1 MSTSSRQSIRLAAV
15 RAAWVTGLWG
25 CMMLWSV
32 WYYSQ
37 RYAVG
42 QLLSTSRA
50 GEYLGA
56 VTEQTFMVCL
66 PELLFL
72 AGALLVWRRASLRR
86 LSLSPGGTKVR
97 WLTAAL
103 AVFYALCLIV
113 QALRSGDWPTTVF
126 RWVYYLF
133 FIAFLEEFLFRALF
147 PALLHG
153 YGSERLERLLP
164 AVLFA
169 LSHSLL
175 PTVTG
180 GVGAGIRAAA
190 SGLLGYTLSG
200 LAWDWLRRRTGS
212 LWPGVLI
219 HALMDFGFFFGA

>member
-1 MSTSSRQSIRLAAV
+1 MSTSSPRSIRPAAV
-15 RAAWVTGLWG
+15 RVAVVTGLWG
-25 CMMLWSV
+25 SMMLWSI
-32 WYYSQ
+32 WYYAR
-37 RYAVG
+37 RYAAG
-42 QLLSTSRA
+42 SLLSVSRA

-56 VTEQTFMVCL
+56 VTGQTVMVCL

-72 AGALLVWRRASLRR
+72 SGALLVWRKASLRR
-86 LSLSPGGTKVR
+86 LSLGLGGTRVQ

-103 AVFYALCLIV
+103 TAFYALCLIV
-113 QALRSGDWPTTVF
+113 QAKRSGDWPTTVF
-126 RWVYYLF
+126 RWIYYFF

-153 YGSERLERLLP
+153 YGAERLERLLP

-180 GVGAGIRAAA
+180 GIGAGIRAAA
-190 SGLLGYTLSG
+190 SGLLGYTLAG
-200 LAWDWLRRRTGS
+200 MAWDWLRRRTGS